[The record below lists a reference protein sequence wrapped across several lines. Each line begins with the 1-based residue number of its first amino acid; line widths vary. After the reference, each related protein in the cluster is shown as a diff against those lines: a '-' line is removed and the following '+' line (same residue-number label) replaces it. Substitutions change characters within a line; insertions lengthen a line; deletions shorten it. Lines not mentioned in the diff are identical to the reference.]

1 MVLVVSSRISIQ
13 FGGNCWTNSHDSG
26 SFLPESLFN
35 LEEIV
40 GQVQGSYMQL
50 QLHFFFLKNLKS
62 TFPNC
67 TSESLF
73 HYTVY

>member
-50 QLHFFFLKNLKS
+50 QLHVFFF
-62 TFPNC
+62 
-67 TSESLF
+67 
-73 HYTVY
+73 